1 MLRIQQALRDPAVV
15 SWAAQSLES
24 YDLADDLAVAFRL
37 RDPITGEWQ
46 LTASS
51 SDASS
56 LVGEGWELVDVPF
69 SANPDDSFVV
79 DVVALRSEQ
88 RNDTIY
94 TTDPDRVLQGGLAL
108 GGYENLGTVFTAYD
122 RPFRGLDPVFQLVS
136 RRSGQHLYTASP
148 EERDALVGSGDW
160 RAEGIAFHAVAF
172 PNA

>member
-15 SWAAQSLES
+15 SWAAQSLNA
-24 YDLADDLAVAFRL
+24 YDLANDLAVAFRL

-51 SDASS
+51 SDAST

-69 SANPDDSFVV
+69 SANPNDSFVV
-79 DVVALRSEQ
+79 DVVALRSER

-94 TTDPDRVLQGGLAL
+94 TTDPDRVLQGNRGD
-108 GGYENLGTVFTAYD
+108 YENLGTVFTAYD

-136 RRSGQHLYTASP
+136 RRSGQHLYTALP
-148 EERDALVGSGDW
+148 EERDELLASGAW